1 MSLKKLPFI
10 TSVNLAQIDGRAVVP
25 TIVFYDE
32 SKRAHIGAEAREL
45 CPNPEQLFED
55 FKIELGQYDPDA
67 VTKRT
72 INSPHTPRSTTVG
85 IAQDFFRELL
95 GKVNNWLEM
104 QGRPLPKS
112 ILIAEPL
119 SLSGSDMAEESWL
132 SNYRRAIRRALHGK
146 FEEIDFMPEPFAV
159 FQYYRY
165 GLRHPRIVEQR
176 KHIALVLDFG
186 GGTFD
191 ISVIE
196 STKTGEIS
204 QSGTNSRPL
213 SAKSLQIG
221 GFSINR
227 LIVED
232 LLMEAAEQ
240 SLRSDIRKSIE
251 WSNRN
256 RNTDDFA
263 AVSQRQRVFFRHYKR
278 LLQAVEVAKVAVCNS
293 IANWSL
299 EADLSGVSPYP
310 IQVPTNPYDA
320 APSNATLKIDAGKLR
335 TIFED
340 KIWKQKLQDAIRKTI
355 DRASTELKGQ
365 QISVVLLSGGSSNIR
380 WIAKLLARD
389 LTGELG
395 TASILE
401 LNENFQEIVA
411 KGLATECARRF
422 FTEGQGDFR
431 AITYN
436 RLCLALK
443 ADGAELEIKRAK
455 PVSQELQL
463 SMGAEIDDGV
473 LLPSASSLRGL
484 VGKPLVWK
492 LRLKSPPK
500 RLLEYFFMRSSFD
513 PDDLDSRHNIVDHR
527 AATPPNTKFQQ
538 AIEVELTVRD
548 DGTAIPR
555 FLYGRSDQSPGV
567 AVEGRPFHIDMTFA
581 SEEASG
587 STYLGFDFGTS
598 ASACSFV
605 DSKDIQLIEERN
617 RTPEWRELTEL
628 LADLP
633 YPVAVPL
640 ARFISEVD
648 NHRREERGRE
658 AAEALLT
665 LAAYLAYAD
674 MCSVKTGKS
683 AFFKNVANRSAGPL
697 WALLRKCLETS
708 PSNLT
713 FAAPLLALTKSGN
726 IAQINTAVDSIAAA
740 KHGKKAVVDYVGL
753 LNLLA
758 NHVASVVQQNRFGV
772 FEAVTAKRF
781 QTGKYA
787 GVFRELKG
795 GSQTFVHVLGYE
807 GAHPFSDEVVYVVN
821 TTSGRALPLSPLYYW
836 GLNRSAGVEQPD
848 MFEFDTE
855 KNGVF
860 SYKSTQLSEGLPIPQ
875 GGDFSVI
882 HATLTEMRIADIRVE
897 SVEDIQLISYE
908 ANGS

>member
-1 MSLKKLPFI
+1 MPFI

-25 TIVFYDE
+25 TILFYDE
-32 SKRAHIGAEAREL
+32 TKRAHIGAEARDR
-45 CPNPEQLFED
+45 CPNPEQLIED
-55 FKIELGQYDPDA
+55 FKIDLGQHDPDA

-72 INSPHTPRSTTVG
+72 ITSPHTPRSTSVG

-95 GKVNNWLEM
+95 GKVNNWLNM

-119 SLSGSDMAEESWL
+119 SLSGSNMAEESWL

-146 FEEIDFMPEPFAV
+146 FEKIDFMPEPFAV

-165 GLRHPRIVEQR
+165 GLRHPRLAELR

-196 STKTGEIS
+196 STKTGDVS

-227 LIVED
+227 LIAES
-232 LLMEAAEQ
+232 LIMEAADN
-240 SLRSDIRKSIE
+240 SLRSEIRKSIE

-256 RNTDDFA
+256 RNTDDFT
-263 AVSQRQRVFFRHYKR
+263 AVSQRQRDFFRHYKR
-278 LLQAVEVAKVAVCNS
+278 LLQAVEVAKISVCKS
-293 IANWSL
+293 IASWSL
-299 EADLSGVSPYP
+299 EADLSGVASYP
-310 IQVPTNPYDA
+310 IQVPINPYDPVA
-320 APSNATLKIDAGKLR
+320 ANATLKIDAGKLR
-335 TIFED
+335 MIFEER
-340 KIWKQKLQDAIRKTI
+340 IWSQKLRDSIRKTI
-355 DRASTELKGQ
+355 DRASSELKGQ
-365 QISVVLLSGGSSNIR
+365 PISVVLLSGGSSNIR

-389 LTGELG
+389 LEKELG
-395 TASILE
+395 TANILE
-401 LNENFQEIVA
+401 LTESFQEIVA

-431 AITYN
+431 AVTYN

-443 ADGAELEIKRAK
+443 ADGADLEIKRARPISK
-455 PVSQELQL
+455 ELQL
-463 SMGAEIDDGV
+463 SIGSDFDDGV

-484 VGKPLVWK
+484 VDKPLVWK
-492 LRLKSPPK
+492 VRLKSPPK

-513 PDDLDSRHNIVDHR
+513 PDDLESRHNIVDHR
-527 AATPPNTKFQQ
+527 AATPQNAKFQQ
-538 AIEVELTVRD
+538 AIEVELTVRE
-548 DGTAIPR
+548 DGTATPR
-555 FLYGRSDQSPGV
+555 FIYGRSDQAPGV

-581 SEEASG
+581 SEETSS

-648 NHRREERGRE
+648 SHRREEKGRE

-683 AFFKNVANRSAGPL
+683 AFFKNVAHRSAGPL
-697 WALLRKCLETS
+697 WALLRKCLEAS

-713 FAAPLLALTKSGN
+713 FASPLLALMKPGN
-726 IAQINTAVDSIAAA
+726 VEQINVAVDNIAAA
-740 KHGKKAVVDYVGL
+740 KHGKKGFVDYVGL

-758 NHVASVVQQNRFGV
+758 NQVACIGGEPLRCVRRRDRQAISSWKIHWFISGAKGQLADVRARFGV
-772 FEAVTAKRF
+772 
-781 QTGKYA
+781 
-787 GVFRELKG
+787 
-795 GSQTFVHVLGYE
+795 
-807 GAHPFSDEVVYVVN
+807 
-821 TTSGRALPLSPLYYW
+821 
-836 GLNRSAGVEQPD
+836 
-848 MFEFDTE
+848 
-855 KNGVF
+855 
-860 SYKSTQLSEGLPIPQ
+860 
-875 GGDFSVI
+875 
-882 HATLTEMRIADIRVE
+882 
-897 SVEDIQLISYE
+897 
-908 ANGS
+908 